1 MTINKFLYKLYMLI
15 YDRSIIPEGLM
26 LIRQANQNSVVFVT
40 IGIFLDKMF
49 KLQPHVCNWFM
60 SD

>member
-1 MTINKFLYKLYMLI
+1 MLI

-40 IGIFLDKMF
+40 IGIF
-49 KLQPHVCNWFM
+49 
-60 SD
+60 

>member
-1 MTINKFLYKLYMLI
+1 MLI